1 MVVLTVIVVVVV
13 AGLVVLVGAT
23 ILVDDD
29 KDGVGFDSRFHLPIR
44 LVGLAA
50 NVSVAAGVL
59 AWGRSTAMRGA

>member
-1 MVVLTVIVVVVV
+1 MVVLTVIVVVVP
-13 AGLVVLVGAT
+13 GRVVLVGAT